1 MNVELISVLVAVVA
15 VGASLAGLML
25 AGLRSIRREMQE
37 VRQEVRHEVQHL
49 RDEVRQDMRDVR
61 EDMRDMRTQI
71 GDLRERMGRVE
82 GLLQGFRDV
91 LIGRTAS
98 D

>member
-25 AGLRSIRREMQE
+25 AGLRTIRREMQD

-49 RDEVRQDMRDVR
+49 RDEVR

-91 LIGRTAS
+91 LMGRTAS